1 MEDVGLSERAET
13 NQNNPEKTTTGERT
27 GQNTKL
33 EASDGRYRELRS
45 FVAGDEPGC
54 EVYWPEG

>member
-13 NQNNPEKTTTGERT
+13 NQNSPEKTTAGETT

-33 EASDGRYRELRS
+33 EASDGRYKELRS
-45 FVAGDEPGC
+45 SVGGRRAK
-54 EVYWPEG
+54 W